1 MLGRNW
7 CSVQAL
13 DQSQNKHG
21 NATLGVWVNHP
32 RTEGAV
38 HPGPRAYVSGLQ
50 GVACIHATLECSE
63 VFKVWDG
70 ISGPVLPSQDFFT
83 TQDKVR
89 KEESPGH
96 LRPLLDFNIKLI
108 LPTFFFPLA
117 DQVRLFKNKRGL
129 DFWDCES
136 ILSKC
141 WLTWQEWLF
150 PMMPEGFMLTPS
162 LCAALPATDSRTSL
176 VFNNHSP
183 SIWSLEILHGGT

>member
-13 DQSQNKHG
+13 DQSQNEHG

-38 HPGPRAYVSGLQ
+38 HPGPHAYVSGLQ
-50 GVACIHATLECSE
+50 GVACIQATLECSE

-108 LPTFFFPLA
+108 LPIFFFHLQTKS
-117 DQVRLFKNKRGL
+117 DSSKTRERLTSETVKAFYLNVGLPGKNGYFQWCQKGS
-129 DFWDCES
+129 C
-136 ILSKC
+136 
-141 WLTWQEWLF
+141 
-150 PMMPEGFMLTPS
+150 
-162 LCAALPATDSRTSL
+162 
-176 VFNNHSP
+176 
-183 SIWSLEILHGGT
+183 